1 MEILDKNLEVLLE
14 KLLKKYGEQVLKFTD
29 KPLMINQADCDKSE
43 ITALCDMGYFDGT
56 YRDSIA
62 WYYFVTPTQK
72 AKYYFENKEKFLAN
86 EKQNKQ
92 KENVR
97 YWITTGLSIGALVV
111 SIIALIVSFCK

>member
-1 MEILDKNLEVLLE
+1 MNIKGKILLSLFLLIFIFV
-14 KLLKKYGEQVLKFTD
+14 GI
-29 KPLMINQADCDKSE
+29 IN
-43 ITALCDMGYFDGT
+43 THT
-56 YRDSIA
+56 H
-62 WYYFVTPTQK
+62 
-72 AKYYFENKEKFLAN
+72 FENKEKFLAN